1 MSTSLLANRSTERAD
16 VRVPSALRCAVVVT
30 GVKLALGVAGLRRTL
45 RAIHGM
51 APPSRATRDPS
62 HGQVERV
69 ARRVA
74 LVGAFFPGRVACL
87 EQSLTLYWLL
97 LRARVPA
104 SFRIGVLPSQFAAH
118 AWVEYEGEPV
128 LESEL
133 VHTVIPFPV
142 LPL

>member
-1 MSTSLLANRSTERAD
+1 MSTSSLASGAIGGATP
-16 VRVPSALRCAVVVT
+16 RVASSLHCAAVVAA
-30 GVKLALGVAGLRRTL
+30 VKLSLRLAGLRRTL
-45 RAIHGM
+45 RAIHRM
-51 APPSRATRDPS
+51 APPPRATRSATCDE
-62 HGQVERV
+62 VECV

-97 LRARVPA
+97 LRARIPA
-104 SFRIGVLPSQFAAH
+104 TFRIGVLPSQFAAH
-118 AWVEYEGEPV
+118 AWVEYDGEPV

-133 VHTVIPFPV
+133 VRTVIPFPA

>member
-1 MSTSLLANRSTERAD
+1 MSSASLAGGTVEQAQ
-16 VRVPSALRCAVVVT
+16 VRVPSALRCAVVVA
-30 GVKLALGVAGLRRTL
+30 GVKLALRWVGLRRTL
-45 RAIHGM
+45 RAIHAM
-51 APPSRATRDPS
+51 APPARATRDSS
-62 HGQVERV
+62 HEQVERV

-97 LRARVPA
+97 LRARIPA

-118 AWVEYEGEPV
+118 AWVEYHGEPV